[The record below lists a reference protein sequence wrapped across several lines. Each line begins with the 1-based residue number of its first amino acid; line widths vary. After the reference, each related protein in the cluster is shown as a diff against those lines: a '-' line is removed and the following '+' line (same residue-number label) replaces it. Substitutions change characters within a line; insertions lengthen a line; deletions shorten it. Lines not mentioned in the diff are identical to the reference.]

1 MRSICYRRQGSRSE
15 TLFLVLS
22 KVHKVTPCFMY
33 MIAHDI
39 VHHSS
44 DCDTNELDE
53 PSRSVRNTNANTN
66 TNTHT
71 IIILIL
77 LLILALRRITM
88 GGAGVGG
95 GRQRR
100 HSVPRGTTVRH
111 QRAPHSA
118 TVRQVRHSAPK
129 YATVRRSAPKCAQ
142 CAKVRH
148 SAPSAPQCATV
159 RQNAFAASPPKPPV
173 PKKRNKPRLAAS
185 RRHPRSRGV
194 AAPPAISRRRGVAA
208 SRGASASRSV
218 AASRRQ
224 SNLEPTCPIP
234 RDARSTFSFAVFCF
248 QFSDVVIFV
257 RLI

>member
-173 PKKRNKPRLAAS
+173 PKKRKNPVSQRRGATRDLAAS
-185 RRHPRSRGV
+185 RRHPQSRGV
-194 AAPPAISRRRGVAA
+194 AALRLLAAPPRLAVSRRRGA
-208 SRGASASRSV
+208 SRIWSPPA
-218 AASRRQ
+218 Q
-224 SNLEPTCPIP
+224 SLEMPE
-234 RDARSTFSFAVFCF
+234 ARFRLLFFVFNF
-248 QFSDVVIFV
+248 
-257 RLI
+257 RTL

>member
-77 LLILALRRITM
+77 LLILALRRIPM
-88 GGAGVGG
+88 GGAGGCMGG
-95 GRQRR
+95 G
-100 HSVPRGTTVRH
+100 SAA
-111 QRAPHSA
+111 APQCA
-118 TVRQVRHSAPK
+118 TRYHSAPPERHTAPQCAK
-129 YATVRRSAPKCAQ
+129 CATARQSTPQCAAVRQSAPQ

-173 PKKRNKPRLAAS
+173 PKKRKNPVSQRRGATRDLAAS
-185 RRHPRSRGV
+185 RRHPQSRGV
-194 AAPPAISRRRGVAA
+194 AALRLLAAPPRLAVSRRRGA
-208 SRGASASRSV
+208 SRIWSPPA
-218 AASRRQ
+218 Q
-224 SNLEPTCPIP
+224 SLEMPE
-234 RDARSTFSFAVFCF
+234 ARFRLLFFVFNF
-248 QFSDVVIFV
+248 
-257 RLI
+257 RTL